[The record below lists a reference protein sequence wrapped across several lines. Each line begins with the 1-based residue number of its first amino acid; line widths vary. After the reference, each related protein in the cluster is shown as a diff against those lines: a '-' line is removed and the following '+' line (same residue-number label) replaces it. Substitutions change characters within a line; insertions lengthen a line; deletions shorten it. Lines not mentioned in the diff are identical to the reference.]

1 MREMER
7 PVAGGCP
14 DGSNGA
20 GSRRAPASL
29 HELFRRAERASST
42 QGAIGRAAAAGGS
55 RSGAVDGFPGASA
68 SRGGGRRRG
77 EARAAV
83 ACLGAGW
90 SDGGD
95 SRGARNW
102 RDVLP
107 QNRENGSGGG
117 TCRRADAGG
126 VASAQRCSAGE
137 SGAGDFAEDAETRRV
152 VSACPRQDAPE
163 GKRGGINESG
173 NSLYL
178 RGICVRGGSSPRP
191 AARSRSHRAEFF
203 CSGTGDPASGSDCA
217 KRRAKRLF
225 QDGNP
230 RRAVEIHGVAME
242 TPGRN
247 GEAGYPDQTA
257 ARRRAAGSRAGGKS
271 RSE

>member
-1 MREMER
+1 MER

-14 DGSNGA
+14 GGSNSE

-29 HELFRRAERASST
+29 HELFSRADRASST
-42 QGAIGRAAAAGGS
+42 PGAIGRTAAAGGS
-55 RSGAVDGFPGASA
+55 RSGAVAAFPGASA

-83 ACLGAGW
+83 AGMDAGW

-95 SRGARNW
+95 SRGARNGSG
-102 RDVLP
+102 VLP
-107 QNRENGSGGG
+107 ENSQNRSGGR

-126 VASAQRCSAGE
+126 VASAQRCPAGQ
-137 SGAGDFAEDAETRRV
+137 SGAGDFAEDAEARRV
-152 VSACPRQDAPE
+152 VSACPREDTPE

-173 NSLYL
+173 NSLVL
-178 RGICVRGGSSPRP
+178 RGISVRGGSSPRP

-203 CSGTGDPASGSDCA
+203 CSGTGDPTSGSDCA

-242 TPGRN
+242 APR
-247 GEAGYPDQTA
+247 
-257 ARRRAAGSRAGGKS
+257 
-271 RSE
+271 